1 MSRRTKDERKDDYL
15 DIGAALVAESSLGT
29 GSDAGLALAHV
40 KIADVA
46 ERAGVTKGALYHIW
60 DSQEAYWR
68 DLLQHLM
75 DGNRLFGADQLD
87 DIGRR
92 ISEASATRPTLREYA
107 NAVFDSMSQDP
118 AFFARISLF
127 SYLHDE
133 AVRADLDSEFVE
145 TLGRIT
151 PALEQAL
158 SDMDRRIREGSTLMD
173 FAVAV
178 AALLEGLCLQY
189 RISPERTPDI
199 PVRGD
204 TRWTLF
210 AASAEAL
217 LYGYTEPTQD
227 TAVAP
232 AVGGAGEVPMDLDAG
247 GRGSASQRSVRVGD

>member
-15 DIGAALVAESSLGT
+15 DIGAALVAESALG

-75 DGNRLFGADQLD
+75 DGNRLFGADQVD
-87 DIGRR
+87 DISHRLGA
-92 ISEASATRPTLREYA
+92 ASASRPTLRDYA
-107 NAVFDSMSQDP
+107 NALFDSMSQDP

-127 SYLHDE
+127 SYLHDD
-133 AVRADLDSEFVE
+133 AVRANLDREFIATIDRVA
-145 TLGRIT
+145 
-151 PALEQAL
+151 PALDAAL
-158 SDMDRRIREGSTLMD
+158 AEMQRRIRDGSTMMD

-189 RISPERTPDI
+189 RISPERTPD
-199 PVRGD
+199 VSLGGD
-204 TRWTLF
+204 ARWSLF

-217 LYGYTEPTQD
+217 LYAYTVPLAADAAE
-227 TAVAP
+227 AP
-232 AVGGAGEVPMDLDAG
+232 SAGEVRIDLTD
-247 GRGSASQRSVRVGD
+247 SSQRSARASNGER

>member
-15 DIGAALVAESSLGT
+15 DIGAALVAESALG
-29 GSDAGLALAHV
+29 GDSDAGLALAHV

-75 DGNRLFGADQLD
+75 DGNRLFGADQVD
-87 DIGRR
+87 DITHRLR
-92 ISEASATRPTLREYA
+92 TTSATKPTLRDYA
-107 NAVFDSMSQDP
+107 NALFDSMSQDP

-133 AVRADLDSEFVE
+133 AVRANLDAEF
-145 TLGRIT
+145 IT
-151 PALEQAL
+151 TIERVAPALETAL
-158 SDMDRRIREGSTLMD
+158 DDMGRRIRDGSTLMD

-189 RISPERTPDI
+189 RISPERTPD
-199 PVRGD
+199 VQLGGD
-204 TRWTLF
+204 ARWSLF

-217 LYGYTEPTQD
+217 LYAYT
-227 TAVAP
+227 
-232 AVGGAGEVPMDLDAG
+232 VPLDAEAVEVT
-247 GRGSASQRSVRVGD
+247 SAGDARIDLTDAARRSARATNGESDR

>member
-15 DIGAALVAESSLGT
+15 DIGAALVAESSLAGGT
-29 GSDAGLALAHV
+29 DAGLALAHV

-87 DIGRR
+87 DIGARL
-92 ISEASATRPTLREYA
+92 SAASATKPTLRDYA
-107 NAVFDSMSQDP
+107 NALFDSMSQDP

-133 AVRADLDSEFVE
+133 AVRANLDAEFVA
-145 TLGRIT
+145 TIDRIA
-151 PALEQAL
+151 PALESAL
-158 SDMDRRIREGSTLMD
+158 VEMQRRIRDGSTIMD

-189 RISPERTPDI
+189 RISPERTPDV
-199 PVRGD
+199 PLGGEA
-204 TRWTLF
+204 RWSLF

-217 LYGYTEPTQD
+217 LYAYTVPVAEEPADAPTAGDVPIDLTQ
-227 TAVAP
+227 AAER
-232 AVGGAGEVPMDLDAG
+232 ANRLNGQGDA
-247 GRGSASQRSVRVGD
+247 R